1 MKKPNYLLIFSMFL
15 LFLAMYSNVFAQ
27 SEPVMYF
34 CERYDDYD
42 GEIGVSDRFTKGYIT
57 VMVKSDAELR
67 LKEVAIQYDKY
78 NERNGKFEYYK
89 KFYFTISR
97 DMKYVFFVRNDESDM
112 EFEETGFYRVFL
124 LDEDDRTVASSLV
137 EIIN

>member
-1 MKKPNYLLIFSMFL
+1 
-15 LFLAMYSNVFAQ
+15 
-27 SEPVMYF
+27 
-34 CERYDDYD
+34 
-42 GEIGVSDRFTKGYIT
+42 
-57 VMVKSDAELR
+57 MVKADAELR

-89 KFYFTISR
+89 KFNFTIER
-97 DMKYVFFVRNDESDM
+97 DMKYVFFARNDDSDM